1 MTPPHAKI
9 RAVIGKDSPLLSV
22 EGLTV
27 SFPGQSEVVHG
38 ISFSLPSS
46 SVLGLTG
53 PSGCG
58 KSVSMLALLGL
69 LDEARVS
76 GKAIFRT
83 DGMQVDLLDLD
94 EKGLRTIRGRR
105 ISYMPG
111 DALSA
116 LNPFETVSWQLSR
129 ALKSHGWKPGR
140 KELMDKIHMLLSRT
154 ALPGSILDRLPSDL
168 SGGQRQRVLLA
179 MALAQDPGLLI
190 ADEPTASLDVTS
202 QAQVMELFKTLVADD
217 GLSIILITH
226 ELGPLAGIA
235 DHVLVMDEGHIVEEG
250 STDEVFLSP
259 SSASGRLML
268 ERAWEICTWDGRPVQ
283 CPISKGSLHD
293 DAPIH

>member
-1 MTPPHAKI
+1 MRPPHVKI
-9 RAVIGKDSPLLSV
+9 RAVIGKDSPMLSV

-27 SFPGQSEVVHG
+27 SFPGQDEVVHG
-38 ISFSLPSS
+38 ISFDLPSS
-46 SVLGLTG
+46 CVLGLTG

-69 LDEARVS
+69 LDEATVS
-76 GKAIFRT
+76 GKAIFRA
-83 DGMQVDLLDLD
+83 DGTQRDLLCLD
-94 EKGLRTIRGRR
+94 EEGLRSIRGRW

-129 ALKSHGWKPGR
+129 AIKAHGAKPGR
-140 KELMDKIHMLLSRT
+140 KEQEDRIHRLLSRA
-154 ALPGSILDRLPSDL
+154 ALPEGILDRLPSRL

-179 MALAQDPGLLI
+179 MALAQDPAVLI

-202 QAQVMELFKTLVADD
+202 QAQVLDLLKSLVVDE

-226 ELGPLAGIA
+226 ELGPLAGLA
-235 DHVLVMDEGHIVEEG
+235 DRVLVMDDGHIVEEG
-250 STDEVFLSP
+250 STDEVFHTPRSP
-259 SSASGRLML
+259 LTRQML
-268 ERAWEICTWDGRPVQ
+268 ERAWDLCTWDVRPGKR
-283 CPISKGSLHD
+283 PTWPRTLHD
-293 DAPIH
+293 DAPIR